1 MFGSRQDEQLYTAV
15 RSRNMFAVMHASY
28 QLQTEHPS
36 VSLSHAMITAIH
48 EGNLE
53 ALEYLLQR
61 CQPDEDVAMAAAT
74 TEDTRV
80 VQLIL
85 DHGWTI
91 NRSLCGGQIP
101 SMLR

>member
-1 MFGSRQDEQLYTAV
+1 MLDI
-15 RSRNMFAVMHASY
+15 MHASSK
-28 QLQTEHPS
+28 LQTEHPS
-36 VSLSHAMITAIH
+36 VTLSHAVINAIH
-48 EGNLE
+48 ERNLE
-53 ALEYLLQR
+53 ALEYLLER

-85 DHGWTI
+85 DHGWTM
-91 NRSLCGGQIP
+91 NRSLCCGQIR

>member
-1 MFGSRQDEQLYTAV
+1 MFTI
-15 RSRNMFAVMHASY
+15 MHASY

-36 VSLSHAMITAIH
+36 VSLSRAMITAIH
-48 EGNLE
+48 EVNLE
-53 ALEYLLQR
+53 ALKYLLER

-80 VQLIL
+80 VQSIL
-85 DHGWTI
+85 DHGWTM

-101 SMLR
+101 SVLR